1 MKTLRN
7 IVAIA
12 VILLPLSSFAQR
24 TITVMGAGS
33 AVVKPDHVILS
44 LTSSMQDKSVQGAF
58 AKNEEFEVKLRK
70 VAAEV
75 GVPSE
80 SIKMRTYVLN
90 PTYDYSN
97 TAGGPPKLIGYNYI
111 AIYELAVMDIR
122 SIAKGMD
129 AVSSVGA
136 TNVTVDSYA
145 STTKD
150 EKLEDDAME
159 EALEMAR
166 EKASFLAKR
175 MGGTVGDIISI
186 SDAAAE
192 GGGGAAMSEYEREEQ
207 ERRGSSNRINPQA
220 IVRSV
225 SLKVTFSVK

>member
-7 IVAIA
+7 IIALA

-70 VAAEV
+70 AAAEV

-111 AIYELAVMDIR
+111 AIYEMAVMDIR
-122 SIAKGMD
+122 SIAKAMD

-145 STTKD
+145 STKD
-150 EKLEDDAME
+150 EELEDDAMK

-175 MGGTVGDIISI
+175 MGGSVGDIISI

-220 IVRSV
+220 IVRSA